1 MLTDE
6 DIVQVEENI
15 PVFITQHQPSKAVLF
30 LIKTGI
36 VKTEEAATVLL
47 YAVMVI
53 LLIISAMLFKQ
64 ALEEPLTFD
73 PNDVHPVGT
82 PLQ

>member
-1 MLTDE
+1 MLQDE

-15 PVFITQHQPSKAVLF
+15 PVYITQHQPSRAVLF

-36 VKTEEAATVLL
+36 AKTEEVATILL
-47 YAVMVI
+47 YVVMAV
-53 LLIISAMLFKQ
+53 LLIISAVLSMR